1 MANESW
7 RTNRMMGWDRVNE
20 KMVPADLLK
29 DSHEPEA

>member
-1 MANESW
+1 
-7 RTNRMMGWDRVNE
+7 MMGWDRVNE